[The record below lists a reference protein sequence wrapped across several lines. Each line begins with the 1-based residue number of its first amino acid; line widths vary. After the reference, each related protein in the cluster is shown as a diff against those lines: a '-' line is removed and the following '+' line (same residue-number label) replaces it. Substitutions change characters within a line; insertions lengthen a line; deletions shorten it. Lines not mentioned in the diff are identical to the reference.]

1 MISVIYGSK
10 GTGKT
15 KAIIDMANKSV
26 ENSKGSVIYITD
38 TREHMYD
45 VKYQIRYIAAR
56 EYGIET
62 LPGLIGFLKGII
74 AGDHDIE
81 YMFIDGAYRIAHT
94 DIEGLKEL
102 FELME
107 GFEDIRFTLTIS
119 SDFDNLPDFIK
130 KYV

>member
-15 KAIIDMANKSV
+15 KALIEKANNV
-26 ENSKGSVIYITD
+26 VADSKGRVVYITD
-38 TREHMYD
+38 TKEYMYYL
-45 VKYQIRYIAAR
+45 KYQIRYIAAR
-56 EYGIET
+56 EYGIDS
-62 LPGLIGFLKGII
+62 LPALIGFIKGII

-81 YMFIDGAYRIAHT
+81 YMFIDGAYRIARVYIA
-94 DIEGLKEL
+94 DLKEL

-107 GFEDIRFTLTIS
+107 NFDDIHFMVTIS
-119 SDFDNLPDFIK
+119 SDYDGLPDYIK

>member
-15 KAIIDMANKSV
+15 KALIEKANNV
-26 ENSKGSVIYITD
+26 VADSKGTVVYITD

-45 VKYQIRYIAAR
+45 VKYQVRYIAAR
-56 EYGIET
+56 EYGIDT
-62 LPGLIGFLKGII
+62 LPQLIGFIKGII

-81 YMFIDGAYRIAHT
+81 YIFIDGAYRIARV
-94 DIEGLKEL
+94 DIADLKEL

-107 GFEDIRFTLTIS
+107 DFDDIHFNVTIS
-119 SDFDNLPDFIK
+119 SDYDALPEYIK